1 MTAPMGRCVPASA
14 AAARSFKLFSETN
27 KVERR
32 RLPTVRCAA
41 VVAHRL
47 CVCLRYRRVAPEE
60 PVHEPVR
67 IAAHLGPPGVSSAV
81 PRPPDENRPVPGERA
96 LALDQ
101 PEGRLVLVAGD
112 RVDLYAV
119 DDYSPSGH
127 LLVGDARVLIP
138 GDRSV
143 TVAVPVD
150 RVADVAAA
158 RRWGE
163 IALALAP
170 TAP

>member
-1 MTAPMGRCVPASA
+1 MGYLLARLRSWAAHRRAAWWLA
-14 AAARSFKLFSETN
+14 AAVL
-27 KVERR
+27 
-32 RLPTVRCAA
+32 A
-41 VVAHRL
+41 VVTGMG
-47 CVCLRYRRVAPEE
+47 VD
-60 PVHEPVR
+60 
-67 IAAHLGPPGVSSAV
+67 AALTPATCPPGVSSAV
-81 PRPPDENRPVPGERA
+81 PRPPDENRPVPGEPA